1 MSNTPKPSKGRRLL
15 QFITGPV
22 AVLSVLG
29 AILIIIGQ
37 TSFLYDQFPRIL
49 TKDSAIYAIIKSIGA
64 ALLGSGVF
72 TAIIKSS
79 EYTEIF
85 TKVVENIVGKKEFI
99 EKRTDKMDF
108 WRMVSRLMYQ
118 EKFPL
123 ISEKIEDIIAN
134 HYLPTTSEY
143 YIDEYEVFVNITEV
157 NEHFWKHHETLKITV
172 RPSSPTSAIA
182 YTFKSAID
190 LPDPEAGFED
200 ITELITEQVV
210 LNEQIQNV
218 PMPANT
224 KIDGQLTN
232 SLILNLQNN
241 DEYRIVLKRAKTM
254 CKKSNPDKRFFARA
268 IINNMKI
275 SLIVPKVDSIVDFHK
290 MGTINDFKKEEDQV
304 NNSSRVISWS
314 YKGLILPHQGFI
326 VIFK

>member
-1 MSNTPKPSKGRRLL
+1 M
-15 QFITGPV
+15 
-22 AVLSVLG
+22 
-29 AILIIIGQ
+29 
-37 TSFLYDQFPRIL
+37 
-49 TKDSAIYAIIKSIGA
+49 
-64 ALLGSGVF
+64 
-72 TAIIKSS
+72 
-79 EYTEIF
+79 
-85 TKVVENIVGKKEFI
+85 
-99 EKRTDKMDF
+99 
-108 WRMVSRLMYQ
+108 
-118 EKFPL
+118 
-123 ISEKIEDIIAN
+123 
-134 HYLPTTSEY
+134 
-143 YIDEYEVFVNITEV
+143 
-157 NEHFWKHHETLKITV
+157 KITV